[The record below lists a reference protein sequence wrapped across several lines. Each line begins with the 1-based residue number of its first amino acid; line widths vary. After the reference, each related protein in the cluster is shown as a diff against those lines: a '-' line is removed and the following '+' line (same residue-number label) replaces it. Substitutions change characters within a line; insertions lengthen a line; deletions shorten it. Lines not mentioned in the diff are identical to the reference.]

1 MFLFE
6 ALIIALVASVVCAFP
21 QAYPS
26 TANSAISTT
35 IPISTPFPRTEIS
48 VPLFSDTSASEEATL
63 TEHLKSGVTE
73 LNTDEPR
80 STEHVESSVA
90 GLTSKGV
97 LPTEHIESSVEV
109 TSGGFE
115 TTPYTAHIEESVTS
129 VFPTTSLAVPI
140 ERTAITVTPPY
151 HPVSPTGIVG
161 VVSGSNVA
169 LTEHIEFSVTPG
181 PQNTPEASTLIAP
194 FAHTEIAVSEIQP
207 TALSENSSPTTVGI
221 GDIIGSV
228 VAGGSSFAPQSQLTA
243 GTISPGQSFP
253 PSAQGLPTVTVGT
266 QAITLTPGFTTIIGT
281 GSATTLVA
289 LTTDLVGQS
298 IVVIGTSSS
307 TLSSTGTTLDSST
320 VSSIGANSTQSAT
333 ASGSGKS
340 QGSAAMS
347 WRRKWGMEVWLG
359 FLGGILGVAAAL

>member
-151 HPVSPTGIVG
+151 HP
-161 VVSGSNVA
+161 
-169 LTEHIEFSVTPG
+169 FSVTPG